1 MGSANSSIRSMAKDV
16 FDTIIESCDKQTLFN
31 PLITVTPGVNIR
43 AKATFITTVAA
54 MVTQAHRAKPAP
66 VTKAIIQLLNKL
78 LEDGKMDV
86 RLATQKLVNVMYSV
100 IGSSLLEVVPSAKL
114 QQVMEILNSSH
125 KI

>member
-1 MGSANSSIRSMAKDV
+1 
-16 FDTIIESCDKQTLFN
+16 
-31 PLITVTPGVNIR
+31 
-43 AKATFITTVAA
+43 
-54 MVTQAHRAKPAP
+54 
-66 VTKAIIQLLNKL
+66 
-78 LEDGKMDV
+78 MDV